1 LFKKNKVEINSIE
14 INGRENSL
22 KINFKDRES
31 FEKFSKKILW
41 KVKFKIYAKRMF
53 MVKRKGD
60 TRFLTK

>member
-1 LFKKNKVEINSIE
+1 MFKKNKVEINSIE